1 MSDIRSSQVAAV
13 AAPAMLER
21 VSWGAVIAGAVIALA
36 VLMVLNLIGLAMGL
50 YAVDATSQ
58 DLGAEGAAALTGIWW
73 ALSALLAL
81 FIGGWISSKLAGNP
95 DPLVSG
101 IHGAAVWAAAT
112 LLAIF
117 AVSSAMSAAF
127 TGAAGMVGRAAQ
139 AGGQTQA
146 GAQTQSANPLPAL
159 DPTDAALTLAARN
172 LAEDLERQGIA
183 ADDDVLEQASAE
195 ALRQAITPAER
206 NELSSLAQQAAAS
219 ALQDPEAADAQFAQ
233 FTQRAFGASGVID
246 QTDRNAAAALIG
258 QRTGATTDQ
267 VETMIAAWQ
276 NQYVA
281 GPQLDGQIR
290 EWRAGAATD
299 TDEAAGNVAGA
310 ALWTALGLILALGAA
325 VGGGFVGRP
334 RTVLTARPLG
344 DPIPAR

>member
-1 MSDIRSSQVAAV
+1 MSDIRSTTVAA
-13 AAPAMLER
+13 AAPAMLVR

-50 YAVDATSQ
+50 YAVDPASR
-58 DLGAEGAAALTGIWW
+58 DLGAGGAATLTGIWW
-73 ALSALLAL
+73 AVSALLAL
-81 FIGGWISSKLAGNP
+81 FIGGWVSSKLAGNP

-139 AGGQTQA
+139 V
-146 GAQTQSANPLPAL
+146 GAQATGGGESPLPAI
-159 DPTDAALTLAARN
+159 DPTDAALGLAARN
-172 LAEDLERQGIA
+172 LAEDLRNQGITGDEA
-183 ADDDVLEQASAE
+183 ALQQASE
-195 ALRQAITPAER
+195 QALRQAITPSER
-206 NELSSLAQQAAAS
+206 EELAALAQEAATT
-219 ALQDPEAADAQFAQ
+219 ALQNPEGADAQFGA
-233 FTQRAFGASGVID
+233 FTERAFGAQGVID
-246 QTDRNAAAALIG
+246 QGDRAQAAQLIS
-258 QRTGATTDQ
+258 QRTGASADQ

-281 GPQLDGQIR
+281 GPQLEGQIR
-290 EWRAGAATD
+290 EWRASAAQD
-299 TDEAAGNVAGA
+299 TNAAADNVAGA
-310 ALWTALGLILALGAA
+310 ALWTALGLVLALVAA

-334 RTVLTARPLG
+334 RTVLTARRVG